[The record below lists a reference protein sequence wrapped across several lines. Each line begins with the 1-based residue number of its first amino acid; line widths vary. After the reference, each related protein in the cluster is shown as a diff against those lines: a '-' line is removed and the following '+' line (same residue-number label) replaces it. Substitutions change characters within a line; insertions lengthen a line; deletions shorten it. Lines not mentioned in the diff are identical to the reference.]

1 MKTSVLEMVTRM
13 LEPVYPSFGSSSTA
27 RRRHS
32 SRRCAALRGMAR
44 RRSPSSPIML
54 IQQSTYLPNCW
65 NLVFGQKDGGRR
77 SHRSK
82 LEGWKPSDCTSRT
95 NQHHDDVAP
104 AESRAMIGRTHI
116 LSLSLPPPFLSLS
129 LCHSPFPRSLQPLVR
144 TPETRWR
151 RGLGVIGRISVIV
164 APTVHPLHPLLSLS
178 LLPSPFSL
186 SLSLLLSLLPFR
198 PPRHPSY
205 TAVNRVYPL
214 AVAQP
219 FNQTD

>member
-1 MKTSVLEMVTRM
+1 MRGASLSVSRLV
-13 LEPVYPSFGSSSTA
+13 LGSST
-27 RRRHS
+27 RRRRS

-82 LEGWKPSDCTSRT
+82 LEDWKPSDCTSRT

-116 LSLSLPPPFLSLS
+116 LSPALS
-129 LCHSPFPRSLQPLVR
+129 LCHSPFPRSLQPLASVR
-144 TPETRWR
+144 PKPD
-151 RGLGVIGRISVIV
+151 GVGGWG
-164 APTVHPLHPLLSLS
+164 
-178 LLPSPFSL
+178 
-186 SLSLLLSLLPFR
+186 
-198 PPRHPSY
+198 
-205 TAVNRVYPL
+205 
-214 AVAQP
+214 
-219 FNQTD
+219 

>member
-1 MKTSVLEMVTRM
+1 MS
-13 LEPVYPSFGSSSTA
+13 EPVYLSFGSSSMSSSA
-27 RRRHS
+27 RRRRS
-32 SRRCAALRGMAR
+32 SRRYAALRGMAR

-116 LSLSLPPPFLSLS
+116 LSLSL
-129 LCHSPFPRSLQPLVR
+129 
-144 TPETRWR
+144 
-151 RGLGVIGRISVIV
+151 SVI
-164 APTVHPLHPLLSLS
+164 PLFLD
-178 LLPSPFSL
+178 
-186 SLSLLLSLLPFR
+186 
-198 PPRHPSY
+198 
-205 TAVNRVYPL
+205 
-214 AVAQP
+214 P
-219 FNQTD
+219 FNPSSVRPKPDGVGGWG

>member
-1 MKTSVLEMVTRM
+1 
-13 LEPVYPSFGSSSTA
+13 
-27 RRRHS
+27 
-32 SRRCAALRGMAR
+32 MAR

-77 SHRSK
+77 NHRSK
-82 LEGWKPSDCTSRT
+82 LEDWKPSDCTSRT

-116 LSLSLPPPFLSLS
+116 LSLSLSLS
-129 LCHSPFPRSLQPLVR
+129 SPFPRSLQPLVR

-164 APTVHPLHPLLSLS
+164 APTVHPSA
-178 LLPSPFSL
+178 LPFTLSL
-186 SLSLLLSLLPFR
+186 SLSLPLSFR
-198 PPRHPSY
+198 SVHRAIPS
-205 TAVNRVYPL
+205 TRL
-214 AVAQP
+214 
-219 FNQTD
+219 